1 LINSK
6 VNEVLHSLETIIIR
20 LDSILGI
27 IGGVF
32 LLGTTFFIC
41 ADVFMRAVFNSPFP
55 GSVEI
60 CALAVVYVI
69 YFGLAYGLTKGAHVR
84 VTLILARLPH
94 KVRRVCTFLA
104 YSIGTVFFGVAT
116 WRSWI
121 YFWKSFTE
129 REFMFASINIPWY
142 LGKFAVPI
150 GAFFMFITC
159 LLYLVLTLSGKLEK
173 RGT

>member
-1 LINSK
+1 MLSRVQK
-6 VNEVLHSLETIIIR
+6 IITK
-20 LDSILGI
+20 LDDILGI

-32 LLGTTFFIC
+32 LLGITFFIC

-84 VTLILARLPH
+84 VTVILGRLPG
-94 KVRRVCTFLA
+94 KVQRACVVLA
-104 YSIGTVFFGVAT
+104 YSVGTMFFGVAT

-121 YFWKSFTE
+121 YFWKSFAE

-150 GAFFMFITC
+150 GAFLMCITC
-159 LLYLVLTLSGKLEK
+159 LLYLVLVLFAKLEE
-173 RGT
+173 RET

>member
-1 LINSK
+1 MLNS
-6 VNEVLHSLETIIIR
+6 VESIITR
-20 LDSILGI
+20 LDNVLGI
-27 IGGVF
+27 IGGFF

-41 ADVFMRAVFNSPFP
+41 ADIFMRAVFNSPFP

-69 YFGLAYGLTKGAHVR
+69 YFSLAYGLTKGAHVR
-84 VTLILARLPH
+84 VTLISERLPH
-94 KVRRVCTFLA
+94 KVQRACTFLA
-104 YSIGTVFFGVAT
+104 YSIGTVFFGAAT

-142 LGKFAVPI
+142 FGKFAVPI
-150 GAFFMFITC
+150 GAFFMSITF
-159 LLYLVLTLSGKLEK
+159 LLYLVLTLFGKLDK